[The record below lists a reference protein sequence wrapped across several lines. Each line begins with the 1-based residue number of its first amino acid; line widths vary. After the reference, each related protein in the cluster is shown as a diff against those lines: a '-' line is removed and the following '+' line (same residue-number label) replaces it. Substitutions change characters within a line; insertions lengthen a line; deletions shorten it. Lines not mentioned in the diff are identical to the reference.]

1 MKLYQNNC
9 VPLCIQR
16 VSIMPRQVRKAS
28 NDGYYQG
35 YNLSMTYVGNM
46 LTSVR
51 DNASHHSYA
60 GATDFDGVTGREY
73 PLTYNDAGSLVS
85 DAGRKIARID
95 YDYLNNPVRI
105 QFTNGNVTKYVYSAT
120 GEKLRVTYQTAVP
133 NITVAIG
140 SSRELAPSEIQC
152 TDYTDYLLGGTLTL
166 KNGRIDKYQFDE
178 GYCQAEKYIY
188 NTSQDDFTFC
198 YYDQDHL
205 GNIRQVTEADGS
217 SKGEVIQT
225 MRYYPFGAQFCDGTA
240 DSNVQSRRYNGKELV
255 TMHGLDLYDYG
266 ARHYDAVIPMFIQV
280 DPLAEKYYRISP
292 YVYCEN
298 NPVNAIDPYGED
310 IWEINA
316 NGTVMNRIEDTN
328 YDIFYILDENR
339 ERTGNKMVFKYGT
352 IRGYEQK
359 ENGKGEKYDVYSIQ
373 GDDNTTKLF
382 EFLANNTSVEWS
394 EAFVGAPGDFSN
406 NYITTSFN
414 KNSNVGMYS
423 FYIDI
428 LKYENIREMNHSH
441 PGNNTIPS
449 GVTFDMGRG
458 DIEVIKYMAFYTN
471 VLPQFNLYIPSTGR
485 YINYHINSRSSDFSN
500 ESTILKELYVK
511 GNRKLRKK

>member
-51 DNASHHSYA
+51 DDATRHSYA

-178 GYCQAEKYIY
+178 GYCYAEKYIY

-198 YYDQDHL
+198 YYDQNHVKYLLLISVFFFVCCTSYDYKIERMPYIELSYEELPLDVQKHL
-205 GNIRQVTEADGS
+205 A
-217 SKGEVIQT
+217 SKTSFSRFSIDLDTDIVLI
-225 MRYYPFGAQFCDGTA
+225 
-240 DSNVQSRRYNGKELV
+240 DSNDSATYQLEYVETWDHGVGSNDHFSR
-255 TMHGLDLYDYG
+255 
-266 ARHYDAVIPMFIQV
+266 
-280 DPLAEKYYRISP
+280 
-292 YVYCEN
+292 
-298 NPVNAIDPYGED
+298 
-310 IWEINA
+310 
-316 NGTVMNRIEDTN
+316 
-328 YDIFYILDENR
+328 
-339 ERTGNKMVFKYGT
+339 
-352 IRGYEQK
+352 
-359 ENGKGEKYDVYSIQ
+359 
-373 GDDNTTKLF
+373 
-382 EFLANNTSVEWS
+382 
-394 EAFVGAPGDFSN
+394 
-406 NYITTSFN
+406 
-414 KNSNVGMYS
+414 
-423 FYIDI
+423 
-428 LKYENIREMNHSH
+428 
-441 PGNNTIPS
+441 
-449 GVTFDMGRG
+449 
-458 DIEVIKYMAFYTN
+458 
-471 VLPQFNLYIPSTGR
+471 
-485 YINYHINSRSSDFSN
+485 
-500 ESTILKELYVK
+500 
-511 GNRKLRKK
+511 